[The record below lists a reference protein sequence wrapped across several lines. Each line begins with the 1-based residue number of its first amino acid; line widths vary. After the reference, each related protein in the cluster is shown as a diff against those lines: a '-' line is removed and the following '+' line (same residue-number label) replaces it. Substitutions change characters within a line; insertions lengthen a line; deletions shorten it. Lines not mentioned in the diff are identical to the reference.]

1 MRPVAIIC
9 VDGTALVVPSSA
21 IAERMTAIAAQ
32 SIAVAVK
39 AHDSGG
45 PVMSRSRI
53 LQTGHPP
60 SHPEGYTCTW
70 KTSWKS
76 AKVHTF
82 SCRGDLLSSK
92 SPLLFAFCYYSEDI
106 DLTASTYYD
115 SIEAM
120 PKYMQTIAEA
130 ISGHQRTQQGSSA
143 PMLACISAS
152 AVATAHNSAQ
162 KIDGIDEAFATN
174 PEMLQRFTN
183 DSNSFGLEAEALVAA
198 AAQTIAIKDGGVS
211 SLKASLNVHGCSFD
225 FTLEATKEHLRLVLT
240 RWFRDLKKVDTIM
253 KLRVFAQKSERS
265 KCTLKVEIVST

>member
-32 SIAVAVK
+32 NIAVAVK

-45 PVMSRSRI
+45 PVMSRSQI
-53 LQTGHPP
+53 LQTGHMVP
-60 SHPEGYTCTW
+60 TDCLRNDL
-70 KTSWKS
+70 
-76 AKVHTF
+76 HTF

-106 DLTASTYYD
+106 DWTASTYYD